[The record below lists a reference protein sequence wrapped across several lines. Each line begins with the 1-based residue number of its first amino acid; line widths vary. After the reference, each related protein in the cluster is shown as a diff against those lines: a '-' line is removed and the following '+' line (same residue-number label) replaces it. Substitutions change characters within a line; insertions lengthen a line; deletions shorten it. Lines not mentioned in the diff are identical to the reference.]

1 MIFISGVH
9 GVGKSFFCDKVRDQ
23 VGMKSF
29 SASALIT
36 ERKKAGFPA
45 SKLIPD
51 IDENQQYL
59 LDAVEELKASEQEF
73 LLDGH
78 FCLLDGSGKI
88 TRIPENTFTSLHPDA
103 IILLTEDPAII
114 AERRRSRDGITA
126 AIEDIRAFQDE
137 EILYAQE
144 IADLLGVPIR
154 ISKGNHDIDSTI
166 SFVAERR
173 NKP

>member
-1 MIFISGVH
+1 MIFISGIH

-23 VGMKSF
+23 VGMNSF

-103 IILLTEDPAII
+103 IVLLTEDPAII
-114 AERRRSRDGITA
+114 AERRHNRDGVA
-126 AIEDIRAFQDE
+126 AVIEDILAFQDE
-137 EILYAQE
+137 EIQYAQE
-144 IADLLGVPIR
+144 IAELLKVPLKISAGSNDLEA
-154 ISKGNHDIDSTI
+154 TI
-166 SFVAERR
+166 SFIAERSR
-173 NKP
+173 